1 MREGTEVS
9 RVILGDGVLMQE
21 TLLLKAV
28 KYSVT
33 AVCALMLAG
42 IAALMVISWDKDED
56 ITGIVAPAL
65 LIAIISGIVAIV
77 TAVLQRRLQKALD
90 RKKASLS

>member
-1 MREGTEVS
+1 ME
-9 RVILGDGVLMQE
+9 E

-28 KYSVT
+28 KYS
-33 AVCALMLAG
+33 AIALCALMLAG

-65 LIAIISGIVAIV
+65 LIAIISGIAAIV
-77 TAVLQRRLQKALD
+77 TAVLQRRTQKAID
-90 RKKASLS
+90 RKKESLS